1 VNIDIKKRDIA
12 AYALLPGVLPRM
24 RQLFGSGFSW
34 IAYMVA
40 LVFQATRLLPPRH
53 PYLNP
58 KNQGQYNIINVLRA
72 AGANIEFKWRNID
85 QIAIFGVVIGGI
97 FLFIA
102 QVLMLIFY
110 YVLGVAHAQG
120 VGNSAGIGIN
130 AGGGG
135 GGSPGLF
142 ETINPQ
148 SDAAF
153 MMLDYVFGIPGFFGS
168 CALGTPT
175 GQTIYPCENIPEFG
189 ADPVLPFHA
198 GLHSL
203 LEFYSWSILFVA
215 VLIFVYYV
223 VVVAAET
230 AQTGVPLGARFN
242 KAWAPIRM
250 CLAIGLLVP
259 IVYGLNSGQYIVLG
273 VAKLGSGLATNGWY
287 IYNDTV
293 TAVKADSTPMGEQGT
308 ESLIP
313 KPNLPDAAGF
323 IASMQL
329 IQTCRIAYRKAFWD
343 NDDDPRRDIRPY
355 AVKPG
360 AAPIDLSDMSGE
372 DVGHYEEILDFYD
385 RGNVLIRFGAPDE
398 TSNEPGQIV
407 PYCGDMIV
415 PTTVTQPYVSGG
427 NNGAAGAGAG
437 GGAGYDAGEERG
449 AGAWAV
455 QRTSFG
461 EILLVWRLSNNIAQA
476 LRWVEYKMG
485 PYHRP
490 CMISDDDMSPT
501 RTGGSGDP
509 ILEELASQ
517 EMLAQGFSRQA
528 SGWWSSNFDMG
539 RVDAILG
546 TESHSVTPSECYAP
560 PGMDVQDELAE
571 ELTLDMET
579 NVDAA
584 WYYLTQI
591 EDLFALDD
599 EVRIRGWVAAG
610 MWYNR
615 IAQVVGQEA
624 EAVINMPY
632 MKEFPIPM
640 KKVRET
646 KGYEDIS
653 MVGAEIYNPE
663 IGNKESIELALGDT
677 PFAIAQVLYENYANW
692 MKGSVSNMDLSVI
705 ADTNVIKR
713 VMHGIFGTKG
723 LMEIRAEENKDVHPM
738 SLLVGIGKDL
748 VDSTLRNVLAST
760 GFSIAGGLYGAFD
773 DQIHAG
779 FLNAMS
785 SAFSTV
791 AFVGLTVGFLLYYVL
806 PFMPFLYFFFAAGT
820 WVKSIFEAMVGVPL
834 WALAH
839 LRIDGEGLPGDAAS
853 NGYFLILEI
862 FIRPILIVFGL
873 IASFTI
879 FGAMIR
885 ILHEIFALVVDN
897 VLGHG
902 DDNLNIEFG
911 AMKFTMEN
919 KREIIDEFFF
929 TIIYTMAVYITGL
942 SCFKLIDLIPNSIL
956 RWGGS
961 GTKSFGDT
969 SDDPA
974 EGLTQYAAMG
984 GYMVGQR
991 LVQGIGQAGKGVGQG
1006 LGAAMEADGQ
1016 KPPDL
1021 FDMVAGGGGK
1031 PIQSGKPAGQG
1042 RGPGAGGQGQGGG
1055 GGQGM
1060 G

>member
-1 VNIDIKKRDIA
+1 MNIDIKKRDIA

-24 RQLFGSGFSW
+24 RQLFGSGFGW
-34 IAYMVA
+34 IAYMIA
-40 LVFQATRLLPPRH
+40 LVFQATRLLPPHH
-53 PYLNP
+53 PYL
-58 KNQGQYNIINVLRA
+58 KTENQGQYNIIHVLRA

-97 FLFIA
+97 LLFIG

-259 IVYGLNSGQYIVLG
+259 VVYGLNSGQYIVLG

-293 TAVKADSTPMGEQGT
+293 TAVKADATPVGEDGT
-308 ESLIP
+308 ESLLP
-313 KPNLPDAAGF
+313 KPNLPDTAGF

-329 IQTCRIAYRKAFWD
+329 IQTCRMAYRKAFWD
-343 NDDDPRRDIRPY
+343 DDDDPRRDIRPY

-360 AAPIDLSDMSGE
+360 AEAMDLSEMSGSNHDDYQE
-372 DVGHYEEILDFYD
+372 VLDFYD
-385 RGNVLIRFGAPDE
+385 KGNVLIRFGAPDE
-398 TSNEPGQIV
+398 TSNEPGKIV
-407 PYCGDMIV
+407 PYCGDIIV
-415 PTTVTQPYVSGG
+415 PTTVTEPYVSGG
-427 NNGAAGAGAG
+427 NASSG
-437 GGAGYDAGEERG
+437 GGIGNSAGVGLDDTGGNEEHG

-455 QRTSFG
+455 QRTFFG
-461 EILLVWRLSNNIAQA
+461 EVLLVWDLPNNMAQA

-490 CMISDDDMSPT
+490 CEIQNFDMSPT

-509 ILEELASQ
+509 
-517 EMLAQGFSRQA
+517 GSRA
-528 SGWWSSNFDMG
+528 LRGWWSTFDMT
-539 RVDAILG
+539 RVDQILG
-546 TESHSVTPSECYAP
+546 TEEHSVTPSDCYTP
-560 PGMDVQDELAE
+560 PDMDVQDQLAE
-571 ELTLDMET
+571 EITLDMDV
-579 NVDAA
+579 NVESA
-584 WYYLTQI
+584 WLYLRAI

-599 EVRIRGWVAAG
+599 DVRIRGWVAAG

-624 EAVINMPY
+624 EAVINLPY
-632 MKEFPIPM
+632 MKKFPIAM
-640 KKVRET
+640 EKVRET

-677 PFAIAQVLYENYANW
+677 PFAIAQVLYANYENW

-723 LMEIRAEENKDVHPM
+723 LMEIRDPDNADVHPM

-760 GFSIAGGLYGAFD
+760 GFSLAGGLYGAFD

-862 FIRPILIVFGL
+862 FIRPILIVFAL

-879 FGAMIR
+879 FGATIR
-885 ILHEIFALVVDN
+885 ILHEIFGIVVDN

-911 AMKFTMEN
+911 AIKFTMEN
-919 KREIIDEFFF
+919 KRAIIDEFFF

-1006 LGAAMEADGQ
+1006 LGAAMEAEGQ

-1021 FDMVAGGGGK
+1021 FDMVAGSGGGK
-1031 PIQSGKPAGQG
+1031 PIQSGRPPPGQG
-1042 RGPGAGGQGQGGG
+1042 RGPGGGGQGGAGQGGG
-1055 GGQGM
+1055 QGA